1 MLPWFTLC
9 MVVLAAPGSKVNVAF
24 ECSRLNET
32 VFEEQLDLELLR
44 LEVAPTSIKVRCD
57 ETSAFLTAQTPAR
70 ELSAALNLSQIS
82 EVAFARTL
90 ALAAAELV
98 MAAQNAEIPSVAAV
112 VETPKPNEPAPPA
125 AERPAPRWWMKAGGG
140 LETGAPL
147 LGAAHLSLDTRVF
160 SFLWASAGVSYERGV
175 AVFPVGSVL
184 ANALDG
190 LLALLA
196 VLDFKPL
203 SLLAGL
209 GLRGGRIW
217 LLGQPT
223 AGVDGGQLEAWRA
236 APFVQVGAHVFL
248 QPWLSLGVDV
258 QAGWHL
264 TRTNGFVEGASAV
277 VYENFW
283 LHASASAGVRF

>member
-1 MLPWFTLC
+1 
-9 MVVLAAPGSKVNVAF
+9 
-24 ECSRLNET
+24 
-32 VFEEQLDLELLR
+32 
-44 LEVAPTSIKVRCD
+44 
-57 ETSAFLTAQTPAR
+57 
-70 ELSAALNLSQIS
+70 
-82 EVAFARTL
+82 
-90 ALAAAELV
+90 
-98 MAAQNAEIPSVAAV
+98 
-112 VETPKPNEPAPPA
+112 
-125 AERPAPRWWMKAGGG
+125 
-140 LETGAPL
+140 
-147 LGAAHLSLDTRVF
+147 
-160 SFLWASAGVSYERGV
+160 VSYERGV